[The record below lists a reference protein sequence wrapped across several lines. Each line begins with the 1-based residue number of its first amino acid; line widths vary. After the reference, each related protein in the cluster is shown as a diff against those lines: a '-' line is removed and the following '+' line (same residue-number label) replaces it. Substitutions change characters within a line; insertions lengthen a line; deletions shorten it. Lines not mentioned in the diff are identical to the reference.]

1 MGSSPEGC
9 LFLPA
14 VNGLKGSAAV
24 PGDKSI
30 SHRAVL
36 LGAVNDGPVHVTGFL
51 RSADTL
57 ASVRAVRALGVIVDE
72 CGDELT
78 IHGQGWEGLREPDD
92 VVDVANAG
100 TLIRLL
106 PGLLAS
112 RDFLCVLTG
121 DASIRR
127 RPMARVL
134 EPLAAMGATVTGRK
148 DNTLPP
154 IALRGGR
161 LRGITYSLPVA
172 SAQVKSCLLLA
183 GLRAEG
189 ETHLIEPFPSR
200 DHTERMV
207 AHAGGKIERTRLA
220 DGRNKVSVLPC
231 TGLKLGDVAVPGD
244 FSSAA
249 FFVVGALLIPG
260 SEVRVTGVGLNP
272 TRTGLTDV
280 LLRMGADLEVEHTG
294 STGPEPVGAILAHT
308 SELKA
313 TDVDAGEV
321 PGLIDELP
329 LFLLAAAGARGT
341 SRLRGA
347 GDLRS
352 KESDRLS
359 SMAALLRALEV
370 DVVEHPDG
378 MDVTGLPGGW
388 RGGRILSM
396 ADHRL
401 AMVGAI
407 AGAASREGVHVD
419 DVVCAAISYPEFV
432 DTLARL
438 GGRPEPDVPS
448 DDVGGRL

>member
-1 MGSSPEGC
+1 MGSAPEC
-9 LFLPA
+9 RLFLPA
-14 VNGLKGSAAV
+14 VNGLNGSAAV

-36 LGAVNDGPVHVTGFL
+36 LGAVNDGPVRVTGFL

-57 ASVRAVRALGVIVDE
+57 ASVRAVRALGVTVDE
-72 CGDELT
+72 EGDELT
-78 IHGQGWEGLREPDD
+78 IHGQGWDGLREPDD

-134 EPLAAMGATVTGRK
+134 EPLSAMGATVAGRNR
-148 DNTLPP
+148 NTLPP

-161 LRGITYSLPVA
+161 LRGITYTLPIA

-189 ETHLIEPFPSR
+189 ETHLIEPSPSR
-200 DHTERMV
+200 DHTERMI
-207 AHAGGKIERTRLA
+207 AYAGGKIEQTLLP
-220 DGRNKVSVLPC
+220 DGRNKVSVWPC
-231 TGLKLGDVAVPGD
+231 SGLKSSYVAVPGD

-249 FFVVGALLIPG
+249 FFVVGALLVPG

-280 LLRMGADLEVEHTG
+280 LLRMGADLEVDYTG
-294 STGPEPVGAILAHT
+294 TTGPEPVGAILART

-313 TDVDAGEV
+313 TKVDAGEV

-329 LFLLAAAGARGT
+329 LFLLAAARARGI

-347 GDLRS
+347 GDLRA

-359 SMAALLRALEV
+359 SMAALLRALGVE
-370 DVVEHPDG
+370 VVEYPDG

-388 RGGRILSM
+388 RGGQVLSM

-407 AGAASREGVHVD
+407 AGAASQDGVHVD
-419 DVVCAAISYPEFV
+419 DVACAAVSYPEFV

-448 DDVGGRL
+448 DEDGGRL

>member
-1 MGSSPEGC
+1 MGSTPQGC

-14 VNGLKGSAAV
+14 ADGLNGSFAV

-36 LGAVNDGPVHVTGFL
+36 LGAVNDGPVRVTGFL

-57 ASVRAVRALGVIVDE
+57 ASVRAVRALGVTVDE
-72 CGDELT
+72 QGCQLT
-78 IHGQGWEGLREPDD
+78 IHGQGWDGLREPDD
-92 VVDVANAG
+92 VIDVANAG
-100 TLIRLL
+100 TLMRLL

-134 EPLAAMGATVTGRK
+134 EPLAAMGVTVAGRK
-148 DNTLPP
+148 RNTLPP
-154 IALRGGR
+154 VALRGGR
-161 LRGITYSLPVA
+161 LRGITYTLPVA

-189 ETHLIEPFPSR
+189 ETRLVESSPSR

-207 AHAGGKIERTRLA
+207 AYAGGRVEQTLLP
-220 DGRNKVSVLPC
+220 DGRNQVSVWPC
-231 TGLKLGDVAVPGD
+231 SGLKSSEVAVPGD

-249 FFVVGALLIPG
+249 FFVVGALLVPG
-260 SEVRVTGVGLNP
+260 SEVRVTGVGLNS

-280 LLRMGADLEVEHTG
+280 LMRMGADIEVEPTG
-294 STGPEPVGAILAHT
+294 VTGPEPVGRIVART

-313 TDVDAGEV
+313 TDVAAREV

-329 LFLLAAAGARGT
+329 LFLLVAARARGT

-347 GDLRS
+347 GDLRA

-359 SMAALLRALEV
+359 AMAALLRALGV

-378 MDVTGLPGGW
+378 MDVTGLPEGW
-388 RGGRILSM
+388 RRGEVRSM

-419 DVVCAAISYPEFV
+419 DIACAAISYPEFV

-438 GGRPEPDVPS
+438 GGRPEPDGAS
-448 DDVGGRL
+448 HKDGGQP